1 MRSFSSLAS
10 TFLLVVAVTNGGC
23 GSSSGGGSGG
33 SGGNATGGSGGNATG
48 GSGGSATGGSGGNA
62 TGGSGGGSGGSA
74 PDAAAGGSGGGGAG
88 GAGGAQGGTG
98 GSQRDGG
105 GGMGGG
111 SGGAGGSGGTGGRD
125 ASPPPGDTGGS
136 SADTWESFAK
146 AFMATYCASCHND
159 DNRGVAA
166 RDYRMLANVVREKTA
181 IACGTAKSMT
191 DWSARGCTGSPPA
204 RQFPVG
210 TGAKPTDAE
219 RDRLLKWIDA
229 GTP

>member
-10 TFLLVVAVTNGGC
+10 TFLFVVAVTNGGC

-48 GSGGSATGGSGGNA
+48 GSGGNATGGSGG
-62 TGGSGGGSGGSA
+62 GGGGSGGSA
-74 PDAAAGGSGGGGAG
+74 PDAATGGSGGGGAA

-98 GSQRDGG
+98 GSQRAGG
-105 GGMGGG
+105 GGMGG
-111 SGGAGGSGGTGGRD
+111 SAGAGGSGGTGGRD
-125 ASPPPGDTGGS
+125 ASPPPGDTGGT

-159 DNRGVAA
+159 DNRGVAT